1 MLEEMV
7 NFRDRSIFLL
17 LLGAGAL
24 PFRAYNMYVQVSC
37 WLVSLGQPQSHF
49 ELKLY
54 YIMYMK

>member
-7 NFRDRSIFLL
+7 NFRDRSIFF

-24 PFRAYNMYVQVSC
+24 PFRAYNMYMYVSC

-49 ELKLY
+49 QLKLY
-54 YIMYMK
+54 YIMYI